1 MEGIVITK
9 KDIIWGY
16 ISQFFSIASGLITLP
31 MILRM
36 LTAEEIGMNYLMLTI
51 GSLVALFDFGFAPQ
65 FGRNISYIF
74 SGTQEL
80 KKEGIDYGIGPVN
93 YRLLSTMISVAK
105 IVYRILACI
114 VLVLMLSLGS
124 WYIYKVTDG
133 FVKIDHSLEIWI
145 VYSLS
150 VFFNVYY
157 TYFTSL
163 LTGKGLIREVKKAMI
178 TSRIVYIMLTFI
190 FLWGGLGLFGVALAN
205 LIAPFINR
213 YYSYKFFFTKDL
225 LNHISK
231 FQISRR
237 ERLELFGVIWYNAK
251 KLGLV
256 FIGSY
261 AINKFSMFLAGIYL
275 PLEEIASYGLM
286 LQLMNVITAISI
298 TLFTVSEPQF
308 AALRIEKDRKSLLHK
323 FAFTMNIFYLLFV
336 VGSLV
341 LIFIIPICL
350 QILNSN
356 VVLPMW
362 YILMFYSLV
371 VLLEN
376 NHSNFATFIVTE
388 NKIPFVESSLLAGI
402 AIAIGS
408 FLSLKY
414 TTLGIVGLV
423 IVPFISQ
430 IMYANWKWPYV
441 VCREFKISFLQFVSI
456 GFEQTLC
463 KIRSYGR

>member
-1 MEGIVITK
+1 MENIAITK

-16 ISQFFSIASGLITLP
+16 VAQFFSIASGLITLP
-31 MILRM
+31 LILRT

-80 KKEGIDYGIGPVN
+80 KKEGIDVGIGSVN
-93 YRLLSTMISVAK
+93 YRLLSTMISVAQ

-124 WYIYKVTDG
+124 LYIYKVTDG
-133 FVKIDHSLEIWI
+133 FVKVDHSLEIWI

-163 LTGKGLIREVKKAMI
+163 LTGKGLIKEVKKAMI
-178 TSRIVYIMLTFI
+178 ASRIVYIILTFL

-205 LIAPFINR
+205 FIAPFINR
-213 YYSYKFFFTKDL
+213 YYSYKFFFTRDL

-231 FQISRR
+231 FQVSRR
-237 ERLELFGVIWYNAK
+237 ERLELFGIIWYNAK

-275 PLEEIASYGLM
+275 SLEEIASYGLM

-308 AALRIEKDRKSLLHK
+308 AALRIEKDRENLLHK
-323 FAFTMNIFYLLFV
+323 FAFTMNIFYLLFI
-336 VGSLV
+336 VGSLM
-341 LIFIIPICL
+341 LIFIVPICL

-356 VVLPMW
+356 VALPVW

-388 NKIPFVESSLLAGI
+388 NKIPFVASSLLGGT

-408 FLSLKY
+408 FLSLRY
-414 TTLGIVGLV
+414 TTLGIIGLV
-423 IVPFISQ
+423 IVQFVSQ
-430 IMYANWKWPYV
+430 IVYANWKWPYV
-441 VCREFKISFLQFVSI
+441 VCSDFKISFMQFVSI
-456 GFEQTLC
+456 GFKQTLC
-463 KIRSYGR
+463 KIRNYG